1 MAVRCLHWSVVLA
14 GVLAGLL
21 AGVLPCIG
29 IQQATQ
35 KVDIAGRATTIGMTR
50 QVQLLRCQ

>member
-1 MAVRCLHWSVVLA
+1 MVLA

-50 QVQLLRCQ
+50 QEQLLRCK